1 MDRKSYALGA
11 SIGMNINANHIIELI
26 NCEDFI
32 AGIKDFLSGDLK
44 LDNSEIETLMDALI
58 SEASEREKA
67 AKQQESEINLTKGIE
82 YMKENAKKFCVQT
95 TASGLQY
102 KIEQEGNG
110 KMPHSHS
117 TVLCH
122 YEGKTIDGKVFDS
135 SWARNTPA
143 KFGLDRVIQGWTEG
157 LQLMKEGSVFTFTI
171 PPHLAYGDNGI
182 PGAIGRSS
190 VLVFKVE
197 LIEVID

>member
-11 SIGMNINANHIIELI
+11 SIGMNINVNHIIELI

-32 AGIKDFLSGDLK
+32 AGIKDFFSGDLK
-44 LDNSEIETLMDALI
+44 LDSSEIETLMDALI
-58 SEASEREKA
+58 SEASEMEKA
-67 AKQQESEINLTKGIE
+67 AKQQESEINLAKGIE
-82 YMKENAKKFCVQT
+82 YMKENAKKFGMRT

-102 KIEQEGNG
+102 MIEQEGNG
-110 KMPHSHS
+110 KMPHPHS

-143 KFGLDRVIQGWTEG
+143 KLGLDHVIQGWTEG
-157 LQLMKEGSVFTFTI
+157 LQLMKEGSVFIFTI

-197 LIEVID
+197 LIKVID